1 MKKKNS
7 KANKESKMKLEVG
20 FKTQLAYVPAVRLQ
34 TNHLTS
40 LNFTDKMKN
49 YVSLYLQVCCTN
61 CII

>member
-1 MKKKNS
+1 MKKKIV
-7 KANKESKMKLEVG
+7 KQIRKVEVG
-20 FKTQLAYVPAVRLQ
+20 FKTQLAYVPAMRLQ